1 MAYSLILL
9 TIVLENADF
18 SARQTAAKHER
29 GVIELVTDDQ
39 GALLQ
44 RVSTESV

>member
-1 MAYSLILL
+1 MLIL
-9 TIVLENADF
+9 TIMIEYADV

-44 RVSTESV
+44 